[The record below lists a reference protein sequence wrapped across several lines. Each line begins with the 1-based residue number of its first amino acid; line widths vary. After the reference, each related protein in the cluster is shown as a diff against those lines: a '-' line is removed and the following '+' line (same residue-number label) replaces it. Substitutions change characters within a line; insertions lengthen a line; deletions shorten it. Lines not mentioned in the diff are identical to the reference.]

1 MGVLTFTSAV
11 PSATSSFDTLPVST
25 ASTSMV
31 ALSVSTSQM
40 TSPAFTCWPSLTRH
54 LASLPLSM
62 VGERVGIT
70 IWIGIPALSSSLQ
83 RGSDPLDH
91 DSRSA
96 PDPSMALR
104 ARQRRLAAGK
114 AWAISASLQ
123 PASRSMS
130 AVSAPSS
137 GGAMSGVAR
146 HRLDVH
152 RPGAGCA

>member
-1 MGVLTFTSAV
+1 MEVASPSREAMGVLTFTSAV

-70 IWIGIPALSSSLQ
+70 IWMGIPRALFLL
-83 RGSDPLDH
+83 RGQG
-91 DSRSA
+91 R
-96 PDPSMALR
+96 
-104 ARQRRLAAGK
+104 G
-114 AWAISASLQ
+114 
-123 PASRSMS
+123 
-130 AVSAPSS
+130 
-137 GGAMSGVAR
+137 
-146 HRLDVH
+146 
-152 RPGAGCA
+152 